1 MKKTFQINDLIILK
15 LEDGE
20 TNIYIAG
27 EKFIQCK
34 YLLIEEST
42 ITEDDS
48 NNFDSIDKFAYNYEN
63 KDA

>member
-1 MKKTFQINDLIILK
+1 MEKTFQVNSFITLK

-34 YLLIEEST
+34 YLLIEESAVKG
-42 ITEDDS
+42 DNS

-63 KDA
+63 NDG